1 MIWGSSSQRSWPSSP
16 EEKAA
21 ELGSPRRL
29 ALIVEDDPGIRRI
42 VSESLV
48 RLGAQVVEAENG
60 RGALALLQR
69 LKPDVVCL
77 DLLLPEVSGY
87 SICEFIRSTEAL
99 QRVPVLVMSAR
110 SRPQDRADAEEVGAS
125 AFLSKPFTSSQF
137 REMILGIWVA
147 NSANTFVPRPR
158 DAP

>member
-1 MIWGSSSQRSWPSSP
+1 MIWDASLRRSRPSSP
-16 EEKAA
+16 EEEPA

-60 RGALALLQR
+60 RGALALLRR
-69 LKPDVVCL
+69 LKPDIVCL

-87 SICEFIRSTEAL
+87 LVCEFIRSTEVL
-99 QRVPVLVMSAR
+99 QQVPVLVMSAR
-110 SRPQDRADAEEVGAS
+110 SRPQDRAQAEEVGAS
-125 AFLSKPFTSSQF
+125 AFLSKPFTSRQF
-137 REMILGIWVA
+137 REMIVGIWAA
-147 NSANTFVPRPR
+147 NRK
-158 DAP
+158 